1 VLWSCFSPISYKISE
16 GVQEQYEGSIIELF
30 YGMIFKSNR
39 FGAIQNAFFRSDL
52 TNICNLLAT
61 ALVFLIVIFF
71 QGFHVSKILCN
82 SKTTTET
89 PYSIRL
95 FYTSNIPIILQT
107 ALVSNFYFFSQMLYR
122 NFKGSFITN
131 IFGNW
136 QEAGAQGQLVPV
148 GGLIY
153 YITSPRTLFE
163 ALRDPIHT
171 IIYAIFIVGSCAL
184 FSRTWIEVSGQGP
197 K

>member
-1 VLWSCFSPISYKISE
+1 
-16 GVQEQYEGSIIELF
+16 
-30 YGMIFKSNR
+30 M
-39 FGAIQNAFFRSDL
+39 QNALFRDQL
-52 TNICNLLAT
+52 TNINNLLAT

-71 QGFHVSKILCN
+71 QGFHVNLKLAN
-82 SKTTTET
+82 TKTSTET

-107 ALVSNFYFFSQMLYR
+107 ALVSNLYFFSQMLYK

-153 YITSPRTLFE
+153 YLTSPRTLFE
-163 ALRDPIHT
+163 AIRDPIHT
-171 IIYAIFIVGSCAL
+171 FIYILFIVGTCAL